1 MIVLESYRAFVPNT
15 VSDAAKH
22 LLREYTTIWQRVMQN
37 HTENCSSQRHESI
50 DTKAKC
56 L

>member
-15 VSDAAKH
+15 VSDAAKQMP
-22 LLREYTTIWQRVMQN
+22 REYTIWQRVMQN
-37 HTENCSSQRHESI
+37 YTEDCSSQRNESI